1 MGSEPSSGN
10 QKLCVDDG
18 VQERGQTYSKA
29 QQEAGLP
36 DSRVSDQQQLE
47 EVVAAGD
54 MRLGQNHCFI
64 LGNTLPITCWT
75 ADKSNLSMVWSR
87 RGANYGPGD
96 LKGLVKD
103 F

>member
-18 VQERGQTYSKA
+18 VQERGETYSKA

-36 DSRVSDQQQLE
+36 DSRVTDQQQLE

-54 MRLGQNHCFI
+54 MRAGQNHCFI

-75 ADKSNLSMVWSR
+75 ADKSNLSKHGNGIEQAWGKLR
-87 RGANYGPGD
+87 PRG
-96 LKGLVKD
+96 LKGAR
-103 F
+103 